1 MNINSKKWI
10 STFLIFV
17 VVMAQS
23 LVPTIAK
30 AQELNAMGFVD
41 SFNIEKTDLYYGE
54 RTKINVNF
62 SEKDGYKLQPG
73 DVLTLTLPPELKG
86 FNGKIPLDDYGVCEV
101 SAGVAKCI
109 FNEKVSTRNN
119 IRGFFTINVQATN
132 VETDQ
137 KKEIQTNLGTTLEM
151 QKVTITGPSSGGGS
165 GEGPKGPFSYKVGD
179 IQPDNTDEVRW
190 FLMVNY
196 NKEVLNA
203 DIKLSDSLQEGQ
215 KFNKDSFSISVDNAA
230 EQKSLSLK
238 DFESQGYGTIEFV
251 NDMTFKAIF
260 NKDKASGTRFSISYK
275 ADITEAGKKI
285 KKLENKYA
293 IEYQVADN
301 EPVSDSQV
309 AQVENITAEGG
320 AEGDLNATT
329 SIAGTKTWKGDK
341 VNDRPKAIKVD
352 LIQND
357 KVIETKEVTETS
369 DWKYEFENLRVFD
382 SEGKAYKY
390 EVKEQPVSGYQSK
403 VNGYDITNVK
413 IHEGKEETLEENWET
428 TEELEDQPKPEKP
441 EIKEEENHLETPKEE
456 KPKVEG
462 EGKEETLEENWE
474 TTEEL
479 EEQPKPEKPEITEE
493 ENHLETP
500 KEEKPKVEGEGKE
513 ETLEE
518 NWETTEELEDQP
530 KPEKPEIKEENHL
543 ETPKKEKPE
552 ITEEENHL
560 ANPKEE
566 NPEVKE
572 EIKPSENP
580 KEENPEV
587 KEEVKPS
594 ENPKEE
600 NPEVKEEVKPSENAK
615 EERQTPEKS
624 EGAGKQLPQ
633 TGGHKAYEPFLGGAL
648 IVFGLLML
656 VMNKRRYN

>member
-1 MNINSKKWI
+1 MNINLKKWL

-165 GEGPKGPFSYKVGD
+165 GENHKGPFSYKAGD

-196 NKEVLNA
+196 NKEVLKA

-215 KFNKDSFSISVDNAA
+215 KFKKDSFSISVDNAA
-230 EQKSLSLK
+230 GQKSLSLK

-352 LIQND
+352 LIQNG

-428 TEELEDQPKPEKP
+428 TEELEEQPKPEKP

-479 EEQPKPEKPEITEE
+479 EDQPKPEKPGITEE

-500 KEEKPKVEGEGKE
+500 KE
-513 ETLEE
+513 
-518 NWETTEELEDQP
+518 
-530 KPEKPEIKEENHL
+530 
-543 ETPKKEKPE
+543 EKPE

>member
-137 KKEIQTNLGTTLEM
+137 KKEIQTNLGTNLEM

-165 GEGPKGPFSYKVGD
+165 GENHKGPFSFKAGD

-196 NKEVLNA
+196 NKEVLNT

-230 EQKSLSLK
+230 GQKSLSLK

-251 NDMTFKAIF
+251 NDMTLKAIF

-293 IEYQVADN
+293 IEYQVVDN
-301 EPVSDSQV
+301 EAVSDSQV

-428 TEELEDQPKPEKP
+428 TEELEEQPKPEKP
-441 EIKEEENHLETPKEE
+441 EITEEENHLETPKEE
-456 KPKVEG
+456 KPQVEG

-500 KEEKPKVEGEGKE
+500 KEEKPQVEGEGKE

-518 NWETTEELEDQP
+518 NWETTEELEEQP
-530 KPEKPEIKEENHL
+530 KP
-543 ETPKKEKPE
+543 EKPE

-560 ANPKEE
+560 ETPKEE
-566 NPEVKE
+566 
-572 EIKPSENP
+572 KPQ
-580 KEENPEV
+580 V
-587 KEEVKPS
+587 
-594 ENPKEE
+594 
-600 NPEVKEEVKPSENAK
+600 
-615 EERQTPEKS
+615 
-624 EGAGKQLPQ
+624 EG
-633 TGGHKAYEPFLGGAL
+633 
-648 IVFGLLML
+648 
-656 VMNKRRYN
+656 

>member
-1 MNINSKKWI
+1 MIIGGNMNINLKKWL

-165 GEGPKGPFSYKVGD
+165 GENHKGPFSYKAGD

-196 NKEVLNA
+196 NKEVLKA

-215 KFNKDSFSISVDNAA
+215 KFKKDSFSISVDNAA
-230 EQKSLSLK
+230 GQKSLSLK

-352 LIQND
+352 LIQNG

-428 TEELEDQPKPEKP
+428 TEELEEQPKPEKP

-479 EEQPKPEKPEITEE
+479 EDQPKPEKPGITEE

-500 KEEKPKVEGEGKE
+500 KE
-513 ETLEE
+513 
-518 NWETTEELEDQP
+518 
-530 KPEKPEIKEENHL
+530 
-543 ETPKKEKPE
+543 EKPE

>member
-119 IRGFFTINVQATN
+119 IRGYFTINVQATN

-137 KKEIQTNLGTTLEM
+137 KKEIQTNLGTNLEM

-165 GEGPKGPFSYKVGD
+165 GENHKGPFSYKAGD

-196 NKEVLNA
+196 NKEVLNT

-215 KFNKDSFSISVDNAA
+215 KFNKDSFSISIDNAA
-230 EQKSLSLK
+230 GQKSLSLK

-251 NDMTFKAIF
+251 NDMTLKAIF
-260 NKDKASGTRFSISYK
+260 NKDKANGTRFSISYK
-275 ADITEAGKKI
+275 ADITENGKKI
-285 KKLENKYA
+285 NKLENKYA

-352 LIQND
+352 LIQNG

-382 SEGKAYKY
+382 SAGKAYKY

-428 TEELEDQPKPEKP
+428 TEELE
-441 EIKEEENHLETPKEE
+441 
-456 KPKVEG
+456 
-462 EGKEETLEENWE
+462 
-474 TTEEL
+474 
-479 EEQPKPEKPEITEE
+479 EQ
-493 ENHLETP
+493 
-500 KEEKPKVEGEGKE
+500 
-513 ETLEE
+513 
-518 NWETTEELEDQP
+518 
-530 KPEKPEIKEENHL
+530 
-543 ETPKKEKPE
+543 
-552 ITEEENHL
+552 
-560 ANPKEE
+560 
-566 NPEVKE
+566 
-572 EIKPSENP
+572 
-580 KEENPEV
+580 
-587 KEEVKPS
+587 
-594 ENPKEE
+594 
-600 NPEVKEEVKPSENAK
+600 
-615 EERQTPEKS
+615 
-624 EGAGKQLPQ
+624 
-633 TGGHKAYEPFLGGAL
+633 
-648 IVFGLLML
+648 
-656 VMNKRRYN
+656 